1 MKMRL
6 GMIVGVVLGVVILV
20 AGGALLINYA
30 VNQLSLTSNQPNQPP
45 SSPSFKLPSVPTP
58 SPSVIFTPFTPASTL
73 SDRVNFN
80 VQITN
85 MTGTGLT
92 RSVTAQIT
100 NTGNLDA
107 HNVVG
112 KVGVISGGKQITIT
126 SSGQTSVSQ
135 TLGTIKA
142 GQTVDTRLDLTFAL
156 FDSLTL
162 TQNGVNVSLIIT
174 SDEKTQTI
182 TYDYKP

>member
-1 MKMRL
+1 
-6 GMIVGVVLGVVILV
+6 
-20 AGGALLINYA
+20 
-30 VNQLSLTSNQPNQPP
+30 
-45 SSPSFKLPSVPTP
+45 
-58 SPSVIFTPFTPASTL
+58 
-73 SDRVNFN
+73 
-80 VQITN
+80 